1 MTSVTMT
8 SVSESENREGG
19 WGWAAEETKA
29 DAAARCFPLDRVRVD
44 PVDPVDRVDRVDPTR
59 VSVSVRARALSP
71 AILNTEY

>member
-44 PVDPVDRVDRVDPTR
+44 DPVDPVDRVDPTR